1 MSGRKKYDSGGRISL
16 NGQELTRGDL
26 QNLSCVYG
34 YFDAEFELI
43 VAALDLTTLR
53 SFVEQE
59 DAILGTLTARE
70 TLSYALR
77 LTMPKA
83 PKGFIKER
91 VDHVIEILGLQ
102 GCADIQIGTPLKRG
116 LSGGQKRRVSI
127 GCSLVTYP

>member
-1 MSGRKKYDSGGRISL
+1 MSGRKNSDAGGKISL
-16 NGQELTRGDL
+16 NGQDLTAVDL
-26 QNLSCVYG
+26 QQLSCAQTL
-34 YFDAEFELI
+34 YFADP
-43 VAALDLTTLR
+43 TTNAFLLLR

-59 DAILGTLTARE
+59 DALLGTLTARE

-77 LTMPKA
+77 LAVPRA
-83 PKGFIKER
+83 SKEFVKKR
-91 VDHVIEILGLQ
+91 VQHVLELLGLQ